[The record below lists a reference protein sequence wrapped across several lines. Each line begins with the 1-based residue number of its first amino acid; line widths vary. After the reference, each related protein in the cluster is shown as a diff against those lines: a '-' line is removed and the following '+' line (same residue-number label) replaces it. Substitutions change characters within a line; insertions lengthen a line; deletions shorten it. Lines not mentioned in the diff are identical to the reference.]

1 MLNESGQTAR
11 VVDAS
16 TPLAHTLLGLSAA
29 LDNGPQDVGGF
40 CSVVTEIQQRHRGRA

>member
-16 TPLAHTLLGLSAA
+16 TSLAYTLLGLLPA
-29 LDNGPQDVGGF
+29 LNNRPQDVGGF
-40 CSVVTEIQQRHRGRA
+40 CDVVTEIQQRQRGRA